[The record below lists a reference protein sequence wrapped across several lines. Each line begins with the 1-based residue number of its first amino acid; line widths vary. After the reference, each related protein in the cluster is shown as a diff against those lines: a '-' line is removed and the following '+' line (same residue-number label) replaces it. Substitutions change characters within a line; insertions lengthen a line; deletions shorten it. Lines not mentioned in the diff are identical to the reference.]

1 MRAGVR
7 FAPPPRR
14 FHAWAETKYAAPERS
29 SRGGDRISLGER
41 GRGRHRGRRGAHRLP
56 RAAFGFPE
64 LAGKLRALSSNG
76 IRYRISTDYHGDHT
90 IGAAF
95 IEDESIISI
104 APQRVFD
111 ALAAKDN
118 PLAGRETF
126 VDTLNEVGAHD
137 EAREIAEAVL
147 PLPQVCFDEGMTLHL
162 HPLTFEIYRLG
173 GHTPACSSV
182 YVPEEGVIFTGDV
195 MINEPGP
202 GMREARFREWI
213 EALAWMESLPAAHVV
228 PGHGEICGIEEVRR
242 FRNGFEEM
250 WEMMEGLVDKGT
262 TQEEASTDE
271 SFEKFFWSDT
281 GRGESWIAH
290 RRRTFRRGLENL
302 YAEVKEG

>member
-1 MRAGVR
+1 MRRLSEHLVAETEYLWANVGAGVTEAGVVLIDCPVR
-7 FAPPPRR
+7 P
-14 FHAWAETKYAAPERS
+14 S
-29 SRGGDRISLGER
+29 DSRGWQKELRDLS
-41 GRGRHRGRRGAHRLP
+41 P
-56 RAAFGFPE
+56 R
-64 LAGKLRALSSNG
+64 G

-90 IGAAF
+90 IGSAF
-95 IEDESIISI
+95 IEDAGVISI
-104 APQRVFD
+104 APQRVFE

-118 PLAGRETF
+118 PLAGREAF
-126 VDTLNEVGAHD
+126 INTLNDIGATE
-137 EAREIAEAVL
+137 EANEIAEAVL
-147 PLPQVCFDEGMTLHL
+147 PLPQVCFDAGMTLHL

-202 GMREARFREWI
+202 GMREARFQEWI
-213 EALAWMESLPAAHVV
+213 GALAWIESLPVAHVV

-242 FRNGFEEM
+242 FRNSFLEM
-250 WEMMEGLVDKGT
+250 WGMMEGLVKKGMDR
-262 TQEEASTDE
+262 EAAASDE

-281 GRGESWIAH
+281 GRGESWVAH

-302 YAEVKEG
+302 YAEVREG

>member
-1 MRAGVR
+1 MRRLSDHLVAETGYLWANVGAGV
-7 FAPPPRR
+7 
-14 FHAWAETKYAAPERS
+14 TAAGVALIDCPVRPS
-29 SRGGDRISLGER
+29 DS
-41 GRGRHRGRRGAHRLP
+41 HRWQ
-56 RAAFGFPE
+56 E
-64 LAGKLRALSSNG
+64 QMRALSPKG

-95 IEDESIISI
+95 VEDAGVVSI
-104 APQRVFD
+104 APQRVFE
-111 ALAAKDN
+111 ALAAEGGS
-118 PLAGRETF
+118 LAGRGNF
-126 VDTLNEVGAHD
+126 VDTLYDIGAHG
-137 EAREIAEAVL
+137 EAKEIAEAVL

-182 YVPEEGVIFTGDV
+182 YVPEEGVVFTGDV

-213 EALAWMESLPAAHVV
+213 EALAWIESLPVAHVV
-228 PGHGEICGIEEVRR
+228 PGHGEICGVEEVRR
-242 FRNGFEEM
+242 FRSEFEEM
-250 WEMMEGLVDKGT
+250 WGMMEQLAEKDM
-262 TQEEASTDE
+262 TQEEASTHD

-302 YAEVKEG
+302 YAEVKGG

>member
-1 MRAGVR
+1 MRRLSEHLMAETEYLWANVGAGVTEAGVVLIDCPVR
-7 FAPPPRR
+7 P
-14 FHAWAETKYAAPERS
+14 S
-29 SRGGDRISLGER
+29 DSRGWQKELR
-41 GRGRHRGRRGAHRLP
+41 GLS
-56 RAAFGFPE
+56 PE
-64 LAGKLRALSSNG
+64 G

-90 IGAAF
+90 IGSAF
-95 IEDESIISI
+95 IEDAGVISI
-104 APQRVFD
+104 APQRVFE

-118 PLAGRETF
+118 PLAGREVF
-126 VDTLNEVGAHD
+126 INTLNDIGATE
-137 EAREIAEAVL
+137 EANEIARAVL
-147 PLPQVCFDEGMTLHL
+147 PLPQVCFDAGMTLHL

-195 MINEPGP
+195 MINEPGSS
-202 GMREARFREWI
+202 MREARFREWI
-213 EALAWMESLPAAHVV
+213 GALAWMESLPVAHVV

-250 WEMMEGLVDKGT
+250 WGMMEGLVKKGT
-262 TQEEASTDE
+262 EKEAAAADA

-302 YAEVKEG
+302 YAEVREG

>member
-1 MRAGVR
+1 MRHLSDHLVAETEYLWANVGAGVTEAGVVLIDCPVR
-7 FAPPPRR
+7 P
-14 FHAWAETKYAAPERS
+14 S
-29 SRGGDRISLGER
+29 DSRGWQGQ
-41 GRGRHRGRRGAHRLP
+41 
-56 RAAFGFPE
+56 
-64 LAGKLRALSSNG
+64 LRALSPKG

-90 IGAAF
+90 IGSAF
-95 IEDESIISI
+95 IEDAGVISI
-104 APQRVFD
+104 APQRVFE

-118 PLAGRETF
+118 PLAGREVF
-126 VDTLNEVGAHD
+126 INTLNDIGATE
-137 EAREIAEAVL
+137 EANEIARAVL
-147 PLPQVCFDEGMTLHL
+147 PLPQVCFDAGMTLHL

-202 GMREARFREWI
+202 GMREARFQEWI
-213 EALAWMESLPAAHVV
+213 GALAWIESLPVAHVV

-250 WEMMEGLVDKGT
+250 WGMMEGLVKKGT
-262 TQEEASTDE
+262 EKEAAAADA

-302 YAEVKEG
+302 YAEVREG

>member
-1 MRAGVR
+1 MRRLSDHLVAETEYLWANVGAAVTDAGVVLIDCPVR
-7 FAPPPRR
+7 P
-14 FHAWAETKYAAPERS
+14 S
-29 SRGGDRISLGER
+29 DSRGWQE
-41 GRGRHRGRRGAHRLP
+41 
-56 RAAFGFPE
+56 
-64 LAGKLRALSSNG
+64 KLRALSPKG

-95 IEDESIISI
+95 IEDAGVISI
-104 APQRVFD
+104 APQRVCD
-111 ALAAKDN
+111 ALAAKEGS
-118 PLAGRETF
+118 LAGRETF
-126 VDTLNEVGAHD
+126 IDTLDDIGAHD
-137 EAREIAEAVL
+137 EAKEVAEAVL
-147 PLPQVCFDEGMTLHL
+147 PLPQVCFDEGMALHL

-202 GMREARFREWI
+202 GMREARFRGWI
-213 EALAWMESLPAAHVV
+213 EALAWMESLPVAHVV
-228 PGHGEICGIEEVRR
+228 PGHGEICSVEEVRR
-242 FRNGFEEM
+242 FRNEFEEM
-250 WEMMEGLVDKGT
+250 WGIMEGLVEKGM
-262 TQEEASTDE
+262 TQEDASTDD

>member
-1 MRAGVR
+1 MRRLSDHLVAETEYLWANVGAGVTEAGVVLIDCPVR
-7 FAPPPRR
+7 P
-14 FHAWAETKYAAPERS
+14 S
-29 SRGGDRISLGER
+29 DSRGWQGQ
-41 GRGRHRGRRGAHRLP
+41 
-56 RAAFGFPE
+56 
-64 LAGKLRALSSNG
+64 LRALSPKG

-90 IGAAF
+90 IGSAF
-95 IEDESIISI
+95 IEDAGVISI
-104 APQRVFD
+104 APQRVFE

-118 PLAGRETF
+118 PLAGREAF
-126 VDTLNEVGAHD
+126 INTLNDIGATE
-137 EAREIAEAVL
+137 EANEIARAVL
-147 PLPQVCFDEGMTLHL
+147 PLPQVCFDAGMTLHL

-202 GMREARFREWI
+202 GMREARFQEWI
-213 EALAWMESLPAAHVV
+213 GALAWIESLPVAHVV

-250 WEMMEGLVDKGT
+250 WGMMEGLVKKGT
-262 TQEEASTDE
+262 EKEAAAADA

-302 YAEVKEG
+302 YAEVREG

>member
-1 MRAGVR
+1 MAGVDVR
-7 FAPPPRR
+7 APACGVFAYGREQDMRR
-14 FHAWAETKYAAPERS
+14 LSEHLVAETEYLWANVGAGVTEAGVVLIDCPVRPS
-29 SRGGDRISLGER
+29 DSRDWQGQ
-41 GRGRHRGRRGAHRLP
+41 
-56 RAAFGFPE
+56 
-64 LAGKLRALSSNG
+64 LRALSPEG

-90 IGAAF
+90 IGSAF
-95 IEDESIISI
+95 IEDTGVISI

-118 PLAGRETF
+118 PLAGREAF
-126 VDTLNEVGAHD
+126 INTLNDIGATE
-137 EAREIAEAVL
+137 EANEIARAVL
-147 PLPQVCFDEGMTLHL
+147 PLPQVCFDAGMTLHL

-202 GMREARFREWI
+202 GMREARFQEWI
-213 EALAWMESLPAAHVV
+213 GALAWIESLPVAHVV
-228 PGHGEICGIEEVRR
+228 PGHGEICGTGEVRR
-242 FRNGFEEM
+242 FRNDFEEM
-250 WEMMEGLVDKGT
+250 WGMMEGLVKKGT
-262 TQEEASTDE
+262 EKEAAAADA

-281 GRGESWIAH
+281 GRGESWVAH

-302 YAEVKEG
+302 YAEVREG

>member
-1 MRAGVR
+1 MRRLSEHLVAETEYLWANVGAGVTEAGVVLIDCPVR
-7 FAPPPRR
+7 P
-14 FHAWAETKYAAPERS
+14 S
-29 SRGGDRISLGER
+29 DSRDWQKE
-41 GRGRHRGRRGAHRLP
+41 
-56 RAAFGFPE
+56 
-64 LAGKLRALSSNG
+64 LRALSPEG

-90 IGAAF
+90 IGSAF
-95 IEDESIISI
+95 IEDAEVISI
-104 APQRVFD
+104 APQRLFE

-118 PLAGRETF
+118 PLAGREAF
-126 VDTLNEVGAHD
+126 INTLNDIGAHE
-137 EAREIAEAVL
+137 EADEIARATL
-147 PLPQVCFDEGMTLHL
+147 PLPQVCFDAGMTLHL
-162 HPLTFEIYRLG
+162 HPLTFKIYRLG

-213 EALAWMESLPAAHVV
+213 GALAWIESLPVAHVV

-250 WEMMEGLVDKGT
+250 WGMMEGLVKKGT
-262 TQEEASTDE
+262 EKEAAAADA

-302 YAEVKEG
+302 YAEVREG

>member
-1 MRAGVR
+1 MRRLSEHLVAETGYLWANVGAGVTEAGVVLIDCPVR
-7 FAPPPRR
+7 PSDS
-14 FHAWAETKYAAPERS
+14 RS
-29 SRGGDRISLGER
+29 WQE
-41 GRGRHRGRRGAHRLP
+41 
-56 RAAFGFPE
+56 
-64 LAGKLRALSSNG
+64 KLRAVSPKG

-95 IEDESIISI
+95 IEDAGVISV
-104 APQRVFD
+104 APQRVYD
-111 ALAAKDN
+111 ALAAKEGS
-118 PLAGRETF
+118 LAGRDTF
-126 VDTLNEVGAHD
+126 INTLDEVGAHE

-213 EALAWMESLPAAHVV
+213 GALAWIESLPATHVV
-228 PGHGEICGIEEVRR
+228 PGHGEICGIGEVRR
-242 FRNGFEEM
+242 FRNEFEEK
-250 WEMMEGLVDKGT
+250 WGMMEGLVEKGMT
-262 TQEEASTDE
+262 RDEAVSDAG
-271 SFEKFFWSDT
+271 FEKFFWSDT
-281 GRGESWIAH
+281 GRGESWVAH

>member
-1 MRAGVR
+1 MRRLSDHLVAETEYLWANVGAGVTEAGVVLIDCPVR
-7 FAPPPRR
+7 P
-14 FHAWAETKYAAPERS
+14 S
-29 SRGGDRISLGER
+29 DSRGWQGQ
-41 GRGRHRGRRGAHRLP
+41 
-56 RAAFGFPE
+56 
-64 LAGKLRALSSNG
+64 LRALSPKG

-90 IGAAF
+90 IGSAF
-95 IEDESIISI
+95 IEDAGVISI
-104 APQRVFD
+104 APQRVFE

-118 PLAGRETF
+118 PLAGREAF
-126 VDTLNEVGAHD
+126 INTLNDIGATE
-137 EAREIAEAVL
+137 EANEIARAVL

-162 HPLTFEIYRLG
+162 HPLTFKIYRLG

-202 GMREARFREWI
+202 GMREARFQEWI
-213 EALAWMESLPAAHVV
+213 GALAWIESLPVAHVV

-250 WEMMEGLVDKGT
+250 WGMMEGLVKKGT
-262 TQEEASTDE
+262 EKEAAAADA

-302 YAEVKEG
+302 YAEVREG

>member
-1 MRAGVR
+1 MRRLSDHLVAETEYLWANVGAGVTEAGVVLIDCPVR
-7 FAPPPRR
+7 P
-14 FHAWAETKYAAPERS
+14 S
-29 SRGGDRISLGER
+29 DSRGWQGQ
-41 GRGRHRGRRGAHRLP
+41 
-56 RAAFGFPE
+56 
-64 LAGKLRALSSNG
+64 LRALSPKG

-90 IGAAF
+90 IGSAF
-95 IEDESIISI
+95 IEDAGVISI
-104 APQRVFD
+104 APERVFE

-118 PLAGRETF
+118 PLAGREVF
-126 VDTLNEVGAHD
+126 INTLNDIGATE
-137 EAREIAEAVL
+137 EANEIARAVL

-202 GMREARFREWI
+202 GMREARFQEWI
-213 EALAWMESLPAAHVV
+213 GALAWIESLPVAHVV

-250 WEMMEGLVDKGT
+250 WGMMEGLVKKGT
-262 TQEEASTDE
+262 EKEAAAADA

-302 YAEVKEG
+302 YAEVREG

>member
-1 MRAGVR
+1 MRRLSDHLVAETGYLWANVGAAVTEAGVVLIDCPVR
-7 FAPPPRR
+7 PSDS
-14 FHAWAETKYAAPERS
+14 RS
-29 SRGGDRISLGER
+29 WQE
-41 GRGRHRGRRGAHRLP
+41 
-56 RAAFGFPE
+56 E
-64 LAGKLRALSSNG
+64 LRALSPKG

-90 IGAAF
+90 IGSAF
-95 IEDESIISI
+95 IEDAGVVSI

-126 VDTLNEVGAHD
+126 INTLNEVGAHD
-137 EAREIAEAVL
+137 EAKEIAEAVL
-147 PLPQVCFDEGMTLHL
+147 PLPQVCFDQGMTLHL

-213 EALAWMESLPAAHVV
+213 GALAWMESLPAAHVV
-228 PGHGEICGIEEVRR
+228 PGHGEICGIGEVRR
-242 FRNGFEEM
+242 FRNEFEEM
-250 WEMMEGLVDKGT
+250 WGMMEGLVEKGM
-262 TQEEASTDE
+262 TQEEASTDD